1 MFNPIFSLMNN
12 RNKQISFETSV
23 GTVKVE
29 HLAHLS
35 LYLEWNGIRIYVDPY
50 GDLFDFS
57 DMPKADLILLTHAHT
72 DHYDCKAIACI
83 AVPQTEF
90 VVSKAV
96 GWCLNGD
103 FSKADSSM
111 NQVNMYDEI
120 PFTKECRVTVLE
132 NGEQAVV
139 KGIGITAT
147 AAYNI
152 ENFRENGKPFHIK
165 EEGNGYLL
173 DFGGFRI
180 YVAGDTE
187 LIPEMERLKGADIL
201 FLPKN
206 MPFTFSDEKFIEAA
220 NYLSPKNLFP
230 VHYFEMDSRKLRDG
244 ISSEINLYIDGAL
257 VRK

>member
-12 RNKQISFETSV
+12 RNKQISFETPV

-29 HLAHLS
+29 HLAHFS

-120 PFTKECRVTVLE
+120 PFTKECHVTVLE

-139 KGIGITAT
+139 KGIGIT
-147 AAYNI
+147 
-152 ENFRENGKPFHIK
+152 
-165 EEGNGYLL
+165 L
-173 DFGGFRI
+173 GGF
-180 YVAGDTE
+180 V
-187 LIPEMERLKGADIL
+187 
-201 FLPKN
+201 
-206 MPFTFSDEKFIEAA
+206 SDA
-220 NYLSPKNLFP
+220 
-230 VHYFEMDSRKLRDG
+230 R
-244 ISSEINLYIDGAL
+244 
-257 VRK
+257 